1 MKLFQSLLVAP
12 AALGLL
18 APVTAKAVELNLV
31 DISRYSNVNVE
42 NISNFSDLYPSDWSY
57 QAIRD
62 VVISRNCS
70 NLMPS
75 GSISR
80 FEAAVIIN
88 SCLKDFAQITE
99 LENRLIEEFNTEL
112 SVVRSHVD
120 NLDSR
125 FNEFEASTFSSTTVA
140 SFAADF
146 AIGAVDGDQE
156 RTGFDYGYEVG
167 LTTSF
172 TGEDSLDV
180 TLAAGAGTLSEFD
193 LAQDNGSNLVV
204 DGISYTLPLGDKV
217 TAFISQGVEGGALF
231 NTACVYEGPSDTLS
245 SCGNVSSALDED
257 DLNTSAGVTYDFGNG
272 FTASIAYE
280 GQGDTTAG
288 LSTKESLD
296 AYAGQIAYSTDNF
309 GISITSAKIETSETE
324 EDTFTALNA
333 FFSPEEGGLP
343 SISVGYEWGD
353 DGSAAST
360 ADETSSYFVG
370 LQWDELG
377 EGVFGIAAGT
387 HTPVIENDDHLMMY
401 EAYYSYPINDGIT
414 ITPLIYT
421 KDMAAG
427 TDDQTGVMV
436 KTSFSF

>member
-1 MKLFQSLLVAP
+1 MKFFQSLLVAP

-18 APVTAKAVELNLV
+18 APVTAKAVELNLG
-31 DISRYSNVNVE
+31 DISRYAGNNVE
-42 NISNFSDLYPSDWSY
+42 KISNFSELYPNDWAY

-70 NLMPS
+70 NLIPS

-80 FEAAVIIN
+80 FEAAAIIN
-88 SCLKDFAQITE
+88 SCLKNFAQITE
-99 LENRLIEEFNTEL
+99 QENKLIDEFNSEL
-112 SVVRSHVD
+112 TVIRSQVHS
-120 NLDSR
+120 LDSR
-125 FNEFEASTFSSTTVA
+125 FNQFEANTFSSTTVA

-146 AIGAVDGDQE
+146 AVGAVDGDQE

-180 TLAAGAGTLSEFD
+180 TLAAGVGTLSEFD
-193 LAQDNGSNLVV
+193 LAQDAGSTLVV

-217 TAFISQGVEGGALF
+217 TAFVSHGVEGGALF

-257 DLNTSAGVTYDFGNG
+257 DLNTSAGATYDFGNG

-280 GQGDTTAG
+280 GQGDTTNG
-288 LSTKESLD
+288 LSTKEGLD
-296 AYAGQIAYSTDNF
+296 AYAAQLAFTKDNY
-309 GISITSAKIETSETE
+309 GVSITSANIETSATE
-324 EDTFTALNA
+324 DDTFTALNA
-333 FFSPEEGGLP
+333 FFRPEEGGLP

-377 EGVFGIAAGT
+377 DGVFGVAAGT
-387 HTPVIENDDHLMMY
+387 HTPTIENGDQHMMY
-401 EAYYSYPINDGIT
+401 EAYYSYPINDGMT

-421 KDMAAG
+421 KDMPTG
-427 TDDQTGVMV
+427 SDDQTGVMV